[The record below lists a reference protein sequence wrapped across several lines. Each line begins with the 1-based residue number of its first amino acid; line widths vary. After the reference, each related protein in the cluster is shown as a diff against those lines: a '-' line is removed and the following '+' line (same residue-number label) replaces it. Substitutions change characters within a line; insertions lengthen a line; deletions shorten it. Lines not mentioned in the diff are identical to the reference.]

1 MKRFKTST
9 RIKQILFYCKILS
22 LNIYALPPQHN
33 NFNQKSVDEK
43 LWDVSSKL
51 ADDGNFEKVI
61 TLNQKL
67 IDESKNADYIKGVV
81 KGYCNLG
88 NVFCRMGK
96 YKESLSFLQ
105 FAEKEN
111 KKLGDKE
118 MESTIYSE
126 YGNNYYLLRLYTQSL
141 EYFKKSLALTNYISG
156 RNRKGLRLFAYSNII
171 SIYEIRKK
179 PDSAFYYSKINFNEL
194 KDIYNSNTL
203 AYHYLHYK
211 KDLDST
217 EYYLKY
223 ADEISASTSEKSIFE
238 DYSTSRNW
246 GEFYEQKGDFKK
258 AKIFYDKSLKF
269 AKVLRLPFEIRDS
282 YWLMHRISDSLKD
295 EKVSNI
301 YLKKYTQ
308 LYDSLS
314 KVQNVEAE
322 FPIQQYIKDKE
333 QEYKD
338 KEFRLYYII
347 LLIVFF
353 AVVFVYVLIRIN
365 KRKEKFLENKIQE
378 KKEKII
384 EKEKETDHL
393 KFKINEGFDE
403 VIRLAKENNPEFVT
417 LFREYYPEFSNAL
430 IHIYPEINNDTLK
443 FCALLK
449 LNFSTKDISEYT
461 FVTPRAVQIRKNR
474 LRKKMNISSDEDIYL
489 WMNNLG

>member
-1 MKRFKTST
+1 MKKLKTSLK
-9 RIKQILFYCKILS
+9 IKKKLFFS
-22 LNIYALPPQHN
+22 LIISFPIYASALQHE
-33 NFNQKSVDEK
+33 NFNPKSLDQK
-43 LWDVSSKL
+43 LWDLSAKL

-61 TLNQKL
+61 TINQKL
-67 IDESKNADYIKGVV
+67 IEECKNANYIRGVI

-96 YKESLSFLQ
+96 YKESLSLLQ
-105 FAEKEN
+105 LAEKEN
-111 KKLGDKE
+111 KKLDDKE

-126 YGNNYYLLRLYTQSL
+126 YGNNYYLLGLYTQAL
-141 EYFKKSLALTNYISG
+141 EYFKKSLVLTNYISG

-171 SIYEIRKK
+171 SIYEIREK
-179 PDSAFYYSKINFNEL
+179 PDSAFYYSKINFNEV
-194 KDIYNSNTL
+194 KDIFNSNTL
-203 AYHYLHYK
+203 AYHYMHYK
-211 KDLDST
+211 KNLDST

-223 ADEISASTSEKSIFE
+223 ANKISESTPGKSVFE
-238 DYSTSRNW
+238 DYSLSRNW
-246 GEFYEQKGDFKK
+246 GEFYEQKKNFKE

-269 AKVLRLPFEIRDS
+269 AKVLKLPFEIRDS
-282 YWLMHRISDSLKD
+282 YWLLHRISDSLKD
-295 EKVSNI
+295 ERSSNV

-314 KVQNVEAE
+314 KTQDVEAE

-347 LLIVFF
+347 LLILVF
-353 AVVFVYVLIRIN
+353 AAACVYVLIRIN
-365 KRKEKFLENKIQE
+365 KRKEKSLESRIQDE
-378 KKEKII
+378 KEKII
-384 EKEKETDHL
+384 EKEKETNHL

-417 LFREYYPEFSNAL
+417 LFREYYPEFCSAL
-430 IHIYPEINNDTLK
+430 IHIYPDINNDTLK

-461 FVTPRAVQIRKNR
+461 FVTTRAVQIRKNR
-474 LRKKMNISSDEDIYL
+474 LRKKLEISSDEDIYL